1 MKNKNLISLT
11 IGFAFLAMS
20 ITGILLYIKQKS
32 HAIEITHT
40 VVGLLFVGFAIF
52 HISNN
57 WSSITGYSKSKKTG
71 KIQKEFIWAGFIAL
85 LVTIGGLTEVLE
97 PVAEVGKLF
106 ASGKKGANRP
116 PSLAEVETNK
126 ESKGTAFNVVVVKN
140 KGAEA
145 ADVAL
150 WAEDST
156 GKVVESIL
164 VTQKF
169 TTTNKLTPNTEKPV
183 MGSFV
188 LTSKTTVTLPIT
200 LKMEVK
206 NGDKTEAYQ
215 AKITGFEDNAFALKG
230 KNNEFV
236 KTGVISFN

>member
-11 IGFAFLAMS
+11 IAFAFLAMS

-52 HISNN
+52 HITNN

-71 KIQKEFIWAGFIAL
+71 KIQKEFIWAAVIAI
-85 LVTIGGLTEVLE
+85 LVTVGGLTEVLE

-106 ASGKKGANRP
+106 AGKKEGGRSP
-116 PSLAEVETNK
+116 FLTEVTTNK
-126 ESKGTAFNVVVVKN
+126 DTKGRAFKVVVVKN

-145 ADVAL
+145 ADVAI

-156 GKVVESIL
+156 GKVLESIL
-164 VTQKF
+164 VAQKF
-169 TTTNKLTPNTEKPV
+169 ITANKLTPNTEKPV

-188 LTSKTTVTLPIT
+188 LDSKTMASPPIT

-206 NGDKTEAYQ
+206 NGDKTETYQ
-215 AKITGFEDNAFALKG
+215 AKVTAFEDNAYTLKG

-236 KTGVISFN
+236 KTGVISFNE